1 MFNIRGIEEDYLFL
15 NQKTAMSVFSQKWLC
30 TSLLGLLSPSS
41 SHHQMCL
48 RTLHLFHTEVNIIC
62 GNKSN
67 GVFPLYVDDTIIP
80 RLLQECKPFKSF
92 NVVQTHTKSMILL
105 KS

>member
-67 GVFPLYVDDTIIP
+67 GVFPLYVDDTIIYSSP
-80 RLLQECKPFKSF
+80 PSG
-92 NVVQTHTKSMILL
+92 VQTL
-105 KS
+105 